1 MTERTRTFFP
11 WASVIRF
18 GLARLRLTPQA
29 FWRLSL
35 VELTA
40 LIGAVDL
47 PEMATRQGLE
57 ALMLSFRT
65 RKKTR
70 SPPMVEEP
78 NLNVSVELDLNGADR
93 ALDELRDKA
102 DAFGGALSG
111 ALKAATVDGRNLDDV
126 LRTLGA
132 RMVGIALDT
141 GMKPLEQLIS
151 SSISGLTGS
160 LGRVLPFAQGGVPG
174 RPTPFADGGVVG
186 GPSYFPMQG
195 GEVGLMGEA
204 GAEAILPLSRGPDG
218 RLGVAAGGSGQAVN
232 VTFNVTTPD
241 AQSFSKS
248 EAQIT
253 AMLARAVGRGR
264 RGL

>member
-1 MTERTRTFFP
+1 MT
-11 WASVIRF
+11 
-18 GLARLRLTPQA
+18 
-29 FWRLSL
+29 
-35 VELTA
+35 
-40 LIGAVDL
+40 D
-47 PEMATRQGLE
+47 
-57 ALMLSFRT
+57 
-65 RKKTR
+65 
-70 SPPMVEEP
+70 EP
-78 NLNVSVELDLNGADR
+78 NLNVTVDLDLDSADR

-111 ALKAATVDGRNLDDV
+111 ALKSATVEGRNLDDV
-126 LRTLGA
+126 LRTLGT
-132 RMVGIALDT
+132 RMVGIALDA

-160 LGRVLPFAQGGVPG
+160 LGRVLPFARGGVPG
-174 RPTPFADGGVVG
+174 RVNAFADGGVVG

-195 GEVGLMGEA
+195 GDVGLMGEA
-204 GAEAILPLSRGPDG
+204 GAEAILPLKRGPDG
-218 RLGVAAGGSGQAVN
+218 RLGVASGNGAQAVQ

-241 AQSFSKS
+241 AASFSKS